1 MKLNEAAKA
10 ILNPKHVKKS
20 HQLPIDEKM
29 LFTNDLSAE
38 AKSIISDWEYVDA
51 HDAEGIF
58 KALSEWYTKKNDD
71 LLNIDC
77 DKMAKLLMQCS
88 DVMNQ
93 RTGN

>member
-1 MKLNEAAKA
+1 MKLNEAVKS
-10 ILNPKHVKKS
+10 ILNPKLVKES
-20 HQLPIDEKM
+20 RQLPIDEKM
-29 LFTNDLSAE
+29 LFPDDLSAE
-38 AKSIISDWEYVDA
+38 AKGIIADWKYIDA

-58 KALSEWYTKKNDD
+58 KQLSEWYTEKSGD

-88 DVMNQ
+88 VVMNQ